1 MAYSR
6 PGVYIN
12 ERLLSDT
19 QLVTGTANA
28 AGAAIGAFAQGP
40 SSATLVTSWYD
51 FVKKFGGYNASFPAT
66 FGVGQFFQ
74 NGGSELYV
82 KRVLSSGAAVSS
94 ATIKDTAAS
103 PATIVTV
110 TSKNKG
116 ADSNNLRAQLIPIRS
131 ATATVTGAT
140 ISSTTVTYT
149 ATNTFS
155 VGDAVII
162 TGCTGGSSGTSF
174 NITGIVATASGSG
187 FTVTV
192 PVTFTATYGSG
203 GTAYATG
210 NVYNF
215 VVTKEAGTTDT
226 IVSSVVTAGATDDI
240 ILEQYNN
247 IVINSTTSADFLESV
262 VNLVSD
268 YVSVTVNIT
277 TGVPTASIYP
287 LTGGTDST
295 APVYSDYVT
304 AASTGFTTIT
314 RPLVMFAPELYA
326 KLLLDSDA
334 TPSTSLTAVQN
345 AMTTYAATSNSF
357 AVLDAPAPTTPQTSS
372 QALAYATGLTKTAY
386 GAVYYPNFYIQDPV
400 GRSTRSLRK
409 VSPSGAVA
417 GAYIATDKAVGPFK
431 VAAGTDTPIKGAIS
445 LEVALSSSDLD
456 TLNTAPSPVNAIR
469 NIPGA
474 GIVVMGGRTLLQDN
488 TSNRFV
494 NMRRSLNY
502 LRRNLE
508 DVTQFAMFENNDE
521 TLWSRLR
528 TVITAS
534 LNVYRNQ
541 GGLRG
546 SASTAFY
553 VKCDT
558 ETTTAA
564 DVLNGQV
571 NIEVGVALQYPAE
584 FVVINL
590 SQLTVN

>member
-40 SSATLVTSWYD
+40 SSVTLVTSWYD
-51 FVKKFGGYNASFPAT
+51 FVKKFGGYNAAFPAT

-82 KRVLSSGAAVSS
+82 KRVLSSGAAVST
-94 ATIKDTAAS
+94 ATIKDSAS
-103 PATIVTV
+103 TPATVVTV

-116 ADSNNLRAQLIPIRS
+116 ADTTNLRAQLIPVRS
-131 ATATVTGAT
+131 ATATITGASITTTT
-140 ISSTTVTYT
+140 ITYT
-149 ATNTFS
+149 AVNTFT

-162 TGCTGGSSGTSF
+162 TGCTGGTNSVAF
-174 NITGIVATASGSG
+174 NVTGVVATTNGTT

-192 PVTFTATYGSG
+192 PTTFTATYGSG

-210 NVYNF
+210 NYYNF
-215 VVTKEAGTTDT
+215 VVTKEAGTADT
-226 IVSSVVTAGATDDI
+226 VVSSVVTAGASDDI
-240 ILEQYNN
+240 VLEQYNN
-247 IVINSTTSADFLESV
+247 VVINSSTSADFLETV

-268 YVSVTVNIT
+268 NVSVTVNLT

-287 LTGGTDST
+287 FTGGTDST

-304 AASTGFTTIT
+304 AASTGFTTVT

-326 KLLLDSDA
+326 KLVLDADG
-334 TPSTSLTAVQN
+334 TPTVSLTAVQN
-345 AMTTYAATSNSF
+345 AMTAYATTSNSF
-357 AVLDAPAPTTPQTSS
+357 AVLDAPAPTTAQTAA

-417 GAYIATDKAVGPFK
+417 GLYIATDKAAGPFK

-445 LEVALSSSDLD
+445 LEVALSSADLD
-456 TLNTAPSPVNAIR
+456 TLNTSPSPVNAIR

-474 GIVVMGGRTLLQDN
+474 GIVAMGGRTLLQDN
-488 TSNRFV
+488 TANRFV

-521 TLWSRLR
+521 TLWARLR
-528 TVITAS
+528 TVVAAS

-553 VKCDT
+553 VKCDS

-564 DVLNGQV
+564 DVINGQV
-571 NIEVGVALQYPAE
+571 NMEVGVALQYPAE